1 MKISPPMMQEK
12 DCGFRITARYYCDC
26 SAEEL
31 PAGNTFGLRQKR
43 RCRHSNDLSSPT
55 FVRIELS
62 RLRPLRRRIFHK
74 WRRPT
79 TFESRSRALA
89 NFAANVNISLRIE
102 QYSQRRTC
110 SSTCSVSATVSMPHI
125 MSTMNPFAS
134 SHDKSPAPS
143 ARRKC
148 GRCDS
153 VPPPLM
159 SCPVVIGEFSRVLDG
174 KGCRPARE
182 KPRQ

>member
-43 RCRHSNDLSSPT
+43 RCRHSNDLSSP
-55 FVRIELS
+55 
-62 RLRPLRRRIFHK
+62 
-74 WRRPT
+74 